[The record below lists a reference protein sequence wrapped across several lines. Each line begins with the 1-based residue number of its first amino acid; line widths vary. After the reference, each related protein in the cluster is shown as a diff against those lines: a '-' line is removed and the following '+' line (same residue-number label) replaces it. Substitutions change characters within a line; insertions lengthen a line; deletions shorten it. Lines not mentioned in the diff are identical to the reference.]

1 MEQLVIIVPST
12 MDKKFSMAQAKK
24 AIVEYV
30 GTRLIDT
37 NEKEMPGV
45 VLKECLYKDDKKAL
59 QKAIFPDN
67 NGCLVFVRITND
79 EDCPDYLNAETCEE
93 DE

>member
-1 MEQLVIIVPST
+1 MEQLIIIVPST

-30 GTRLIDT
+30 GTRLINT

-45 VLKECLYKDDKKAL
+45 ILKECLYKDDKEAL
-59 QKAIFPDN
+59 QKAIFPN
-67 NGCLVFVRITND
+67 NDGALVFVRITDDKNYS
-79 EDCPDYLNAETCEE
+79 DYLNTEMCNE